1 MRCHLKLLRFQL
13 RVEMKT
19 TGKES
24 LNYHVPLSQSEI
36 GEAEILEAIR
46 VLRSGRV
53 TMGAECER
61 FEKLLAE
68 YLNVPYAV
76 MVNSGSSANLLAL
89 FAVSNPHL
97 SRLSD
102 RRPLKPG
109 DEVIVPALT
118 WSTTVW
124 PILQAGL
131 VPVFVDCNLETMQSE
146 EAVLL
151 NAIGTRT
158 KAIFPVH
165 VMGAVTPLTSLLKK
179 LSKESIWVLEDTCEA
194 LGAKEGSRF
203 AGTSGDVGT
212 YSFFFSHHLTTIEGG
227 LVVTRD
233 PAIYELLKS
242 MRAHGWARG
251 ASPDFVNASLQD
263 TPDAI
268 EIDPR
273 YLFLTTGFNLRPTEI
288 NAAIGS
294 AQIGRLKENG
304 ARRRLIYQ
312 KWAHDFADL
321 KAKLGIS
328 FLETHDDI
336 TASPFGFPLICRDG
350 RERDRLRA
358 RLESAGIETRPVICG
373 NLTRQPALQGHHYRV
388 AGSLANADRIMDCGL
403 YWGLYPTMT
412 DSQMDLVS
420 QTIWSFFH
428 EKSAHIGDLGAGR

>member
-24 LNYHVPLSQSEI
+24 LNYQVPLSQSEI

-61 FEKLLAE
+61 FEKLLAQH
-68 YLNVPYAV
+68 LGVPFAV

-89 FAVSNPHL
+89 FALSNPHL
-97 SRLSD
+97 SRLID
-102 RRPLKPG
+102 RRPLMAG
-109 DEVIVPALT
+109 DEVVVPALT

-131 VPVFVDCNLETMQSE
+131 VPVFVDCNLDTMQSE
-146 EAVLL
+146 EPMLT
-151 NAIGTRT
+151 NAIGPRT

-165 VMGAVTPLTSLLKK
+165 VMGAVTPLKSLLQT
-179 LSKESIWVLEDTCEA
+179 LPDDIWTIEDTCEA
-194 LGAKEGSRF
+194 LGAKEGLSF
-203 AGTSGDVGT
+203 AGTNGDVGT

-227 LVVTRD
+227 LVVTHD
-233 PAIYELLKS
+233 PAVYEILKS

-251 ASPDFVNASLQD
+251 ASSQFVNASLQD
-263 TPDAI
+263 TPDATT
-268 EIDPR
+268 IDPR

-294 AQIGRLKENG
+294 SQVGRLAENG
-304 ARRRLIYQ
+304 ARRRRIYQ
-312 KWAHDFADL
+312 KWSHDLADL
-321 KAKLGIS
+321 KAKFGLH
-328 FLETHDDI
+328 FLDFHAGTE
-336 TASPFGFPLICRDG
+336 ASPFGFPLICREAK
-350 RERDRLRA
+350 ERDRLRD
-358 RLESAGIETRPVICG
+358 RLESVGIETRPIICG
-373 NLTRQPALQGHHYRV
+373 NLTRQPALRGHRYRI

-403 YWGLYPTMT
+403 YWGLYPTMS
-412 DSQMDLVS
+412 DAQMDLVS